1 MSSCFYRANS
11 CSGLVNKF
19 DFALKGIDKVWLL
32 EGDND
37 YIKSLF
43 IGRLCGYFREHG
55 EVCGYVFS
63 PFDTKKYDAVIMR
76 ERGIAIVNADCISNA
91 DDYVHKSINLDNC
104 EICDEIV
111 RLCTQAKA
119 DVARQY
125 SCVYALYDNAKTVH
139 DEWENIYVSNMNI
152 NRLNNFCDCT
162 ADKILKNAAY
172 KDRAAACIEGFFG
185 AATSGGYVEHIDSIT
200 ENIEKRYFIKGRPG
214 TGKSTFM
221 KRLSRR
227 ALELGYDTE
236 LYCCG
241 FDVHS
246 ADMVV
251 IRDLSVCVFDST
263 APHEKFPERSNDEIL
278 DFYVH
283 AGLSGIDEEHADDL
297 ADITA
302 RYKRLMSEAAHYMSN
317 ADKII
322 AQTDEKCA
330 AHIDYSALNNLVYDT
345 LHELY

>member
-19 DFALKGIDKVWLL
+19 DSALRGIDKLWLL
-32 EGDND
+32 DGDND
-37 YIKSLF
+37 YIKSVF

-55 EVCGYVFS
+55 EDCEYVFS
-63 PFDTKKYDAVIMR
+63 PFDPKKYDAVILPA
-76 ERGIAIVNADCISNA
+76 RGIAVVNGDCI
-91 DDYVHKSINLDNC
+91 DDTEKYVCKHISLDNC
-104 EICDEIV
+104 EICDDIAEI
-111 RLCTQAKA
+111 CAEAKKNIA
-119 DVARQY
+119 GQY
-125 SCVYALYDNAKTVH
+125 SCVYALYDNAKSIH

-162 ADKILKNAAY
+162 ADKILANAIFR
-172 KDRAAACIEGFFG
+172 DRDAVCREGFFG
-185 AATSGGYVEHIDSIT
+185 AATAGGYVEHIDSLT
-200 ENIEKRYFIKGRPG
+200 DGLKRYFIKGRPG
-214 TGKSTFM
+214 TGKSTFI

-236 LYCCG
+236 LFCCG
-241 FDVHS
+241 FDVFS

-263 APHEKFPERSNDEIL
+263 APHERFPDRDDDEIL
-278 DFYVH
+278 DFYIH
-283 AGLSGIDEEHADDL
+283 AGLGGIDEEFADRL

-302 RYKRLMSEAAHYMSN
+302 RYKRLISEASHYMAE

-322 AQTDEKCA
+322 SKTDEKCA
-330 AHIDYSALNNLVYDT
+330 AHIDYTSLNNLVYDT